1 MIIEGAR
8 AKCAWN
14 KHMRRLALNAT
25 TAILVGAF
33 VAGVLDIAAVFAF
46 WAVRDVPPTAIL
58 QSIASAVLGRDA
70 YALGAPAVALG
81 LLLHFTVSLVFA
93 AAYVGVA
100 SRLPVLRTRP
110 VVFGLAYGAAAYV
123 IMTFIVVPLSRAEFG
138 EWPPPLVN
146 LAASVSIHLFLFGL
160 PIALAASRLAERAA
174 DVAASSSS

>member
-1 MIIEGAR
+1 
-8 AKCAWN
+8 
-14 KHMRRLALNAT
+14 MRRFAFNAA

-46 WAVRDVPPTAIL
+46 WAMRDVPPTAIL

-70 YALGAPAVALG
+70 YALGAPAVLLG
-81 LLLHFTVSLVFA
+81 LLLHFAVSLVFA

-100 SRLPVLRTRP
+100 LRLSALRRRPVL
-110 VVFGLAYGAAAYV
+110 FGLAYGAAAYV

-138 EWPPPLVN
+138 GDWPPPPIN

-160 PIALAASRLAERAA
+160 PIALAASRLAETDAEA
-174 DVAASSSS
+174 VAASDRG

>member
-1 MIIEGAR
+1 
-8 AKCAWN
+8 
-14 KHMRRLALNAT
+14 MRRLAFNAT

-70 YALGAPAVALG
+70 HALGAPAVALG
-81 LLLHFTVSLVFA
+81 LFLHFTVSLVFA

-138 EWPPPLVN
+138 GEWPPPLVN

-174 DVAASSSS
+174 DAVAASSSS